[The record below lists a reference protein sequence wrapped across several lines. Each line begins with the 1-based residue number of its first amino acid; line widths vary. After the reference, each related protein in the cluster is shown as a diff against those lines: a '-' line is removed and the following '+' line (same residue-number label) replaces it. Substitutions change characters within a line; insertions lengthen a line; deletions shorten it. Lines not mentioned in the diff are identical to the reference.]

1 MLKNKLEKYY
11 AGMYGSAWNTGAFDL
26 NQILFNEGER
36 LLKSAVLSPN
46 MDKVDMTGIAKRLS

>member
-1 MLKNKLEKYY
+1 
-11 AGMYGSAWNTGAFDL
+11 MYGSAWDTGAFDL

-46 MDKVDMTGIAKRLS
+46 MDKVDMAGIAKRLS